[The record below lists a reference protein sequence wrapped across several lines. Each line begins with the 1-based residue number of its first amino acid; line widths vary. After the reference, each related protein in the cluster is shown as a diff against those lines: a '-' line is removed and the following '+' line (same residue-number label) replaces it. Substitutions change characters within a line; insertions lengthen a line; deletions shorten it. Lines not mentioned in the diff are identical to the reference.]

1 MNFTAIDFIGFIAF
15 FALVVGLSVW
25 KSRRATD
32 RAEDSTDFFL
42 AGRRLTWPLIGLS
55 IVAANLSTEQMV
67 GMAGQA
73 AGDVGLAVSA
83 WQLTG
88 SVGIVLIAMTLL
100 PRFLRAGIYTMPEF
114 LEYRYNA
121 AARALMALL
130 TVVIYTAVVRRFRP

>member
-1 MNFTAIDFIGFIAF
+1 
-15 FALVVGLSVW
+15 
-25 KSRRATD
+25 
-32 RAEDSTDFFL
+32 
-42 AGRRLTWPLIGLS
+42 
-55 IVAANLSTEQMV
+55 
-67 GMAGQA
+67 
-73 AGDVGLAVSA
+73 VSA

-121 AARALMALL
+121 VARALMALL